1 MEEAG
6 VAGPG
11 LSVMKSVSDLL
22 SAAESVSVRA
32 GVEFT
37 RLLVLQSSNYNKH
50 GYKCTY
56 YMFIVTGNKESFTLM
71 GQSDD

>member
-32 GVEFT
+32 GIEFT
-37 RLLVLQSSNYNKH
+37 RLFVLQSSNYHKH
-50 GYKCTY
+50 VYKCTY

-71 GQSDD
+71 GQSND